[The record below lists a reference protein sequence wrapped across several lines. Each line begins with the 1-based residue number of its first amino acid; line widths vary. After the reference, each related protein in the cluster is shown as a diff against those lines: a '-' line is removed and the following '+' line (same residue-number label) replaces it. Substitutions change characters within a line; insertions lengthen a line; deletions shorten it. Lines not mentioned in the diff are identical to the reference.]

1 MKDISAIRTFLR
13 DILGDSAIELFDRH
27 MEEFACCV
35 KTWALSDLKSTGAE
49 VKERFKNVSYGIL
62 SEAVKLFLSEKFSK
76 EDGSLSVEI
85 TDTEIYDEHHKKL
98 PSIVRL
104 RERQEEIIEFMVS
117 NAMRDFESGRKL
129 AKVIVNRARKF
140 ESDKLDRME
149 SPQEKKSRVPAEAIE
164 VEIMRFERRLSSLTP
179 EEGERLSELYEV
191 LGACVGS
198 L

>member
-1 MKDISAIRTFLR
+1 MKDLAAVRSFLQG
-13 DILGDSAIELFDRH
+13 ILGDSAIELFDRH

-35 KTWALSDLKSTGAE
+35 KTWALSDLKSTSAE

-62 SEAVKLFLSEKFSK
+62 SEAVKLFLSERFSK

-85 TDTEIYDEHHKKL
+85 TDTEIYDENHKKI
-98 PSIVRL
+98 PAIMRL
-104 RERQEEIIEFMVS
+104 RERQEEIIEFMVF
-117 NAMRDFESGRKL
+117 NAMKDFEYGRKL

-140 ESDKLDRME
+140 ESDKLDRMAL
-149 SPQEKKSRVPAEAIE
+149 PQEKSHVPAEAIE
-164 VEIMRFERRLSSLTP
+164 VEIMRLERRLSSLTP
-179 EEGERLSELYEV
+179 EEGARLSELYEV